1 MIFFSLQAKILLAV
15 ITQVEVTEMEENKKM
30 EIEVMRKKIVDA
42 TNDASLIIMG
52 LNKELSDLEVNS
64 TISLYAQAREPTEN
78 CRRQLKRRLVPA
90 EF

>member
-1 MIFFSLQAKILLAV
+1 
-15 ITQVEVTEMEENKKM
+15 MEEKKKT

-64 TISLYAQAREPTEN
+64 NFYQLYSKCFTLTFNIQAILQ
-78 CRRQLKRRLVPA
+78 C
-90 EF
+90 